1 MPQKTTATIP
11 PSLQAHRIEHTNTAH
26 RFKRL
31 FTHGLLVLLGATGST
46 FANELDELDLDLED
60 SFSLSD
66 TPPMILSASRL
77 KQARSETPASVTSI
91 DAQLIESLGIATIP
105 EALRLV
111 PGMVV
116 GYDHSNEG
124 HSSSISYHGTEM
136 EPAIRQQVLID
147 GRSVYLP
154 GLARVKW
161 EMLPITVDDIAK
173 IEIIRGPGSAT
184 YGANAFLGVI
194 NIITKH
200 PNDFSSSQIKYT
212 TGSNGLKLYH
222 AHQTL
227 HFDNTTI
234 GINIGGREEEGFIH
248 DRNNKPTQDGLS
260 ANFIRFHSDSN
271 INDNNQLA
279 LQAGYTKGDK
289 QEDIWDPVITSK
301 PNIDTRDYYIQA
313 QWTHDFNHQHQA
325 YIRTYKMEHKQVQQ
339 WTTCLHPIFI
349 SDELRQLYLL
359 DPSYVD
365 RILNNEFPLAGASN
379 ADNLVAQQAVV
390 KYFEL
395 GGDAASEVCGLS
407 NQDTRES
414 RVDIELQ
421 DTYLF
426 NDSFRVATGL
436 SYREDGLAS
445 ETYINGEASNTI
457 NRAFANAE
465 YKINPRNIV
474 NLSTLAEEDNQIG
487 TTITPRLAL
496 NSHINAFNHFRF
508 VYAKAHR
515 SPDIFQ
521 AQAQWSYY
529 AHPIDAENSVNKKAG
544 FYPITVATGTLENE
558 NIISKEFG
566 YYGHSS
572 DFSLQW
578 DMKIFYDRLYNLI
591 SGSQKIDSDNTNAE
605 SVKLEG
611 IEFEGSYK
619 HKSKHLFRVT
629 YGYMDSDA
637 SLKKEEQYIPQHNTS
652 LVWLYS
658 PRDDFKLSFL
668 HYYASFDYGTRKTEY
683 NRAEWNIGHDLAIP
697 GPISMNINLKY
708 QRLIGDDFEFNP
720 DSYYASDERIIASIK
735 MTY

>member
-1 MPQKTTATIP
+1 
-11 PSLQAHRIEHTNTAH
+11 
-26 RFKRL
+26 
-31 FTHGLLVLLGATGST
+31 LLGATGAT
-46 FANELDELDLDLED
+46 FASEVDELDLNLED

-105 EALRLV
+105 DALRLV

-116 GYDHSNEG
+116 GYDQTNEG

-173 IEIIRGPGSAT
+173 IEIIRGPGSAI

-200 PNDFSSSQIKYT
+200 PDDFARTQIKYT
-212 TGSNGLKLYH
+212 TGSNGLRLYH
-222 AHQTL
+222 AHQTI

-234 GINIGGREEEGFIH
+234 GLNIGGRKEDGFIH
-248 DRNNKPTQDGLS
+248 DRSYNPTQDGLS
-260 ANFIRFHSDSN
+260 AGFLRFHSDSL
-271 INDNNQLA
+271 INDSDQLT
-279 LQAGYTKGDK
+279 LQAGYLEGNK
-289 QEDIWDPVITSK
+289 QEDIWDPVITSD
-301 PNIDTRDYYIQA
+301 PDVDTRDYYLQA
-313 QWTHDFNHQHQA
+313 QWTHDFSNQHKA
-325 YIRTYKMEHKQVQQ
+325 YIRAYKMEHKQIQE
-339 WTTCLHPIFI
+339 WTSCLHPIFI

-359 DPSYVD
+359 DPNYVD

-395 GGDAASEVCGLS
+395 GGDTASEVCGLS
-407 NQDTRES
+407 NQNTRES
-414 RVDIELQ
+414 RVDIEFQ
-421 DTYLF
+421 DTYRF
-426 NDSFRVATGL
+426 NESFRVVSGV
-436 SYREDGLAS
+436 SYRKDGLES

-457 NRAFANAE
+457 NRAFASAE
-465 YKINPRNIV
+465 YKISPRNIV
-474 NLSTLAEEDNQIG
+474 NLSTLAEKDSQIG

-496 NSHINAFNHFRF
+496 NSHINEFNHIRF

-521 AQAQWSYY
+521 EQAQWSYY
-529 AHPIDAENSVNKKAG
+529 ILPINAPNSVSKTAN
-544 FYPITVATGTLENE
+544 FYPITVATGKLENE

-572 DFSLQW
+572 DYSLQW
-578 DMKIFYDRLYNLI
+578 DMKIFYDRLYDLI
-591 SGSQKIDSDNTNAE
+591 SGSQQIDSDNINAE
-605 SVKLEG
+605 SVELEG
-611 IEFEGSYK
+611 VEFEGSYK
-619 HKSKHLFRVT
+619 HKGKHLFRIT

-637 SLKKEEQYIPQHNTS
+637 SLKKEEQYVPQHNTS

-658 PRDDFKLSFL
+658 LRDDLKLSFL
-668 HYYASFDYGTRKTEY
+668 HYYASFDYGTRKTAY
-683 NRAEWNIGHDLAIP
+683 NRAEWNLNHDLAIP
-697 GPISMNINLKY
+697 GPISVSANLKY

-735 MTY
+735 MSY

>member
-1 MPQKTTATIP
+1 MTKKTTASTSQP
-11 PSLQAHRIEHTNTAH
+11 LKAHQIEHFNTPH

-31 FTHGLLVLLGATGST
+31 IARSLFVLLNATGTIS
-46 FANELDELDLDLED
+46 ANEVDEFALDLED

-66 TPPMILSASRL
+66 APPMILSASRL
-77 KQARSETPASVTSI
+77 KQARSETPSSVTTI
-91 DAQLIESLGIATIP
+91 DAQLIDSLGITTIP
-105 EALRLV
+105 DALRLV

-116 GYDHSNEG
+116 GYDQSNEG

-200 PNDFSSSQIKYT
+200 PDDFSRSQIKYT
-212 TGSNGLKLYH
+212 TGSNGITLYH

-227 HFDNTTI
+227 HFDKTTI
-234 GINIGGREEEGFIH
+234 GINIGGREKEGFIH

-260 ANFIRFHSDSN
+260 ANFIRLHSESSINNSN
-271 INDNNQLA
+271 HLS
-279 LQAGYTKGDK
+279 LQAGYLKGDK
-289 QEDIWDPVITSK
+289 QENIWDPIIISD
-301 PNIDTRDYYIQA
+301 PDINTRDYYLQA

-325 YIRTYKMEHKQVQQ
+325 YIRAYKMEHKQEQE
-339 WTTCLHPIFI
+339 WTACLHPILI

-359 DPSYVD
+359 DPNYVERVLD
-365 RILNNEFPLAGASN
+365 NEFPLAGESN
-379 ADNLVAQQAVV
+379 AHNLVAQQAVV

-395 GGDAASEVCGLS
+395 GGDSASIVCGLS

-414 RVDIELQ
+414 RIDIELQ

-426 NDSFRVATGL
+426 NDNFRVLTGL

-445 ETYINGEASNTI
+445 ETYIHGEAKNTI
-457 NRAFANAE
+457 KRAFTNAE
-465 YKINPRNIV
+465 YKISPRNII

-496 NSHINAFNHFRF
+496 NSHINESNHLRF
-508 VYAKAHR
+508 IYAKAHR
-515 SPDIFQ
+515 SPDLFQ
-521 AQAQWSYY
+521 EQARWSYY
-529 AHPIDAENSVNKKAG
+529 VHPIEADNSVSEKAS
-544 FYPITVATGTLENE
+544 FYPITVATGKLKNE
-558 NIISKEFG
+558 NLISKEFG

-572 DFSLQW
+572 DYSLQW
-578 DMKIFYDRLYNLI
+578 DIKLFSDRLYDLI
-591 SGSQKIDSDNTNAE
+591 SGSQQIDSDNTNDT
-605 SVKLEG
+605 SVELEG
-611 IEFEGSYK
+611 LELEGSYK
-619 HKSKHLFRVT
+619 RKSKHLFRIT
-629 YGYMDSDA
+629 YAYIDSDS
-637 SLKKEEQYIPQHNTS
+637 SLQKEEQYIPQHNAS

-658 PRDDFKLSFL
+658 LRDDLKFSFM
-668 HYYASFDYGTRKTEY
+668 HYYTSFDYGTRKTEY
-683 NRAEWNIGHDLAIP
+683 NRAEWNIGHSLAVS
-697 GPISMNINLKY
+697 GPVSVSVGLKY